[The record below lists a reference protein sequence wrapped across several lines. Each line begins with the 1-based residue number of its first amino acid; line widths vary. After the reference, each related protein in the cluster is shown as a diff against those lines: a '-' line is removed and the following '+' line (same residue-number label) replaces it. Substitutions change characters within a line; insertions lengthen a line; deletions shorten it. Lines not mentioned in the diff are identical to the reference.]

1 MVVELI
7 EPDGPAG
14 PPIDV
19 PLGVLPLVPLLGA
32 PKVPVEVGEFGPLA
46 GRLQAASDKLAAAIN
61 AKIAPRERE
70 VAFIRRLLGK

>member
-7 EPDGPAG
+7 EPDVPAG

-19 PLGVLPLVPLLGA
+19 PLEVLPLVPLPEA
-32 PKVPVEVGEFGPLA
+32 PEVPVEVGEFGPLA

-70 VAFIRRLLGK
+70 VAFIRKLLG

>member
-7 EPDGPAG
+7 EPDGPAE

-19 PLGVLPLVPLLGA
+19 PLEVLPLVPLLGA

-46 GRLQAASDKLAAAIN
+46 GRLQATSDKLAAAIN
-61 AKIAPRERE
+61 AKSAPRERE
-70 VAFIRRLLGK
+70 VAFIRKLLG